1 MADDTAR
8 PGEGAQRGWAPGS
21 FLDSLAPAVA
31 GELLGLGVRR
41 RFAGGRTI
49 LREGAAAAQVV
60 LITAGFV
67 KVTTAVDG
75 FGTLLGIRGPGD
87 VIGEIGVL
95 TDSPRNATAMAC
107 GTVYAVTVARAEFEA
122 FLRRRPDVSQV
133 VMATIARQLTWANR
147 RRSDFV
153 AFPAHIRLAR
163 LLAEVAEACGRPGPD
178 GSVVI
183 VVPLSQPELA
193 AMIAIARAT
202 VQKAV
207 RDLRE
212 RGLISTAYRRVTVL
226 DPAGLR
232 QLADGA

>member
-1 MADDTAR
+1 MAGDTVR
-8 PGEGAQRGWAPGS
+8 PGWAPGT
-21 FLDSLAPAVA
+21 FLGRLAPAVA

-49 LREGAAAAQVV
+49 LREGAEAGQVV
-60 LITAGFV
+60 LITDGFV

-75 FGTLLGIRGPGD
+75 FATLLGIRVPGEI
-87 VIGEIGVL
+87 IGEIGAL
-95 TDSPRNATAMAC
+95 TASPRNATVIAC
-107 GTVYAVTVARAEFEA
+107 GTVHAVTVARAEFEA
-122 FLRRRPDVSQV
+122 FLRRRPDVSQL
-133 VMATIARQLTWANR
+133 VMAMIAGQLSWANR
-147 RRSDFV
+147 RRSDFA

-163 LLAEVAEACGRPGPD
+163 LLTEIAAACGRLRPD
-178 GSVVI
+178 GSVEI

-212 RGLISTAYRRVTVL
+212 QGLISTAYRRVTVL

-232 QLADGA
+232 RLADGA